1 MAEKTEPTVVSFD
14 DESLVLVDDADRVI
28 GYASKKACHEG
39 KGILHRAFSLFVLDD
54 RARVLLQQRAKAKLL
69 WPGYWSNS
77 CCSHPRRGE
86 SMAEATQRRLEE
98 ELGLRCPMRY
108 LYKFQYRATFESAGT
123 EHELCWVYAGTS
135 DAAVLP
141 NENEIASWRWIEPE
155 ALDRELTEAPERF
168 TPWLKMEWRRLRA
181 DYPAL
186 FAGTRDGR
194 PPASAT
200 PPELLE
206 G

>member
-1 MAEKTEPTVVSFD
+1 MAERTEPTVVSFD
-14 DESLVLVDDADRVI
+14 TESLVLVDDVDRVV
-28 GYASKKACHEG
+28 GYATKKACHEG
-39 KGILHRAFSLFVLDD
+39 QGMLHRAFSLFVLDGEG
-54 RARVLLQQRAKAKLL
+54 RVLLQQRAMSKLL

-98 ELGLRCPMRY
+98 ELGLRCPMQY
-108 LYKFQYRATFESAGT
+108 LYKFMYRAGFGSAGA
-123 EHELCWVYAGTS
+123 EHELCWVYAGRTA
-135 DAAVLP
+135 AAVRP
-141 NENEIASWRWIEPE
+141 NGNEIASWRWIEPE
-155 ALDRELTEAPERF
+155 ALDRELAQEPERF

-181 DYPAL
+181 DYASL
-186 FAGTRDGR
+186 FTRVGDSGAA
-194 PPASAT
+194 ASAA

>member
-1 MAEKTEPTVVSFD
+1 MAEKSEPAVVSFD
-14 DESLVLVDDADRVI
+14 SESLVLVDDGDRVL

-39 KGILHRAFSLFVLDD
+39 QGILHRAFSLFVLD
-54 RARVLLQQRAKAKLL
+54 AGGRVLLQQRASTKLL

-98 ELGLRCPMRY
+98 ELGFRCPMQY
-108 LYKFQYRATFESAGT
+108 LYKFQYRAAFESAGT
-123 EHELCWVYAGTS
+123 EHELCWVCAGRS
-135 DAAVLP
+135 DAPVRP
-141 NENEIASWRWIEPE
+141 NDNEIASWLWVEPE
-155 ALDRELTEAPERF
+155 TLDRELVQAPERF
-168 TPWLKMEWRRLRA
+168 TPWLKLEWRRLRA
-181 DYPAL
+181 DYADLFTGAPEVRPA
-186 FAGTRDGR
+186 
-194 PPASAT
+194 ASAT